1 MLNPTKM
8 VTDSHFQP
16 ADSRRNIWHCT
27 VPSGTKKDDIFLPE
41 FFSNVAGKV
50 IVGDRIECVAEDGTF
65 MMEVY
70 VIAVADRTPTNAP
83 NWVNVVELS
92 YHNLVRKEDKDL
104 KLPEGFFAKYRGGA
118 KWSVIRK
125 GETAAQD
132 QVIVERQPT
141 EGDAIR
147 EFNKMKN
154 KLLVA

>member
-27 VPSGTKKDDIFLPE
+27 VPNGTQKDDIFLPE

-50 IVGDRIECVAEDGTF
+50 IVGDHIECVAEDGTF
-65 MMEVY
+65 FMEVY
-70 VIAVADRTPTNAP
+70 VIAVAERTATNAP
-83 NWVNVVELS
+83 NWVNVVELR
-92 YHNLVRKEDKDL
+92 YHDLVRREDKNL
-104 KLPEGFFAKYRGGA
+104 KLPDGFFTKFRGGA
-118 KWSVIRK
+118 KWSVMRK
-125 GETAAQD
+125 GDNAAQD

-147 EFNKMKN
+147 EFKKMQSK
-154 KLLVA
+154 LVA